1 VLLVVGR
8 IGRAH
13 GVLGEATIE
22 VRTDSP
28 EERFYIGSELV
39 TEPTSR
45 GPLTINSAR
54 VHNGTLLLG
63 FTGVENRNEIEKFR
77 DTILLAE
84 VDIEAKGENE
94 DDFHVLQLI
103 DCQVV
108 TDSGIE
114 VGKVVD
120 VISLPG
126 QDLLAVE
133 SSKGEILIP
142 FVYEI
147 VPLVDIKTKQI
158 TITPPEGLLDGIY

>member
-1 VLLVVGR
+1 
-8 IGRAH
+8 
-13 GVLGEATIE
+13 
-22 VRTDSP
+22 
-28 EERFYIGSELV
+28 
-39 TEPTSR
+39 
-45 GPLTINSAR
+45 
-54 VHNGTLLLG
+54 LG

>member
-1 VLLVVGR
+1 MLLVVGR

-28 EERFYIGSELV
+28 EERFCIGSELV
-39 TEPTSR
+39 TDPTSR
-45 GPLTINSAR
+45 GPLIINSAR

-108 TDSGIE
+108 TDSGIK

-120 VISLPG
+120 VVSLPG

-142 FVYEI
+142 FVYDI
-147 VPLVDIKTKQI
+147 VPIVDINSKLI

>member
-1 VLLVVGR
+1 MLLVVGR

-28 EERFYIGSELV
+28 DERFYIGSELI
-39 TEPTSR
+39 TDPSSR
-45 GPLTINSAR
+45 GPLIINSAR

-103 DCQVV
+103 DCRVV
-108 TDSGIE
+108 TGSGIE

-147 VPLVDIKTKQI
+147 VPIVDIKAKLI
-158 TITPPEGLLDGIY
+158 TITPPDGLLDGIY